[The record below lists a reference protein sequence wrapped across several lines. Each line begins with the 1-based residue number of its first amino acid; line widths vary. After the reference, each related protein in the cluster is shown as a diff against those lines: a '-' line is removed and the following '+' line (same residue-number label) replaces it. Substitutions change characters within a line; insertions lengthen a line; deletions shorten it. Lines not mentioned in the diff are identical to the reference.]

1 MKKTII
7 ASIVCA
13 FVMGSVSAQENI
25 TYSKGEKDFFV
36 IMPKTGDFALGL
48 DMANFIKS
56 INNSITNAASANTV
70 VAVKTDIFGKYFLA
84 DRSALRFRVGVG
96 IDNYTNR
103 QFVRDDVANLLDP
116 LLGGDPITEIK
127 TVDVRKVRNTTLELG
142 IGYEYRRTLW
152 RVQGYVGAEVFGAF
166 NLHRDIFE
174 YGNPMTETNTNPTF
188 NLMADVT
195 NPLPAVNGYRP
206 LESVR
211 GNTMSLGAALYIG
224 ADFFIC
230 RNLSI
235 GAEFELEGRYNRT
248 GELSMKT
255 ESWLLEQAY
264 VAEEKIKPIHTSFQ
278 FRPMGR
284 LNLFIYF

>member
-7 ASIVCA
+7 ASIICA
-13 FVMGSVSAQENI
+13 FVIGSVSAQENI
-25 TYSKGEKDFFV
+25 TYSKGEKDFSV

-152 RVQGYVGAEVFGAF
+152 RVQGYAGAEVFGAF

-174 YGNPMTETNTNPTF
+174 YGNPMTETNTHPTF
-188 NLMADVT
+188 DPLADPN
-195 NPLPAVNGYRP
+195 NPLPAFNGYRP

-264 VAEEKIKPIHTSFQ
+264 VTEEKIKPITSSFQ
-278 FRPMGR
+278 FRPLGR